1 MECRGWKVP
10 RVCLPYSRAKFGP
23 KAVQSKRNNESG
35 ITNSADVTALGQA
48 AAAWRHYC
56 VCKAGILHISCRTC
70 GLGRATRIYLHA
82 RSQTRDSPPN
92 LARSLVRARTS
103 LFFSRSQKHF
113 APFRSFSD
121 RAPIIGPRRKLLAPG
136 VEKLTA
142 TSCYFALFAWK
153 GQGLS
158 SEGKIHNGRDDTCR
172 RRIRRKFHC
181 GVAGMLNSGVA
192 VFVET
197 SLWCRWVN
205 KEVIPPVLAK
215 KFKVLKAKRVSFL
228 LFASFVKNVNFIKI

>member
-1 MECRGWKVP
+1 MPGLESASCACRK
-10 RVCLPYSRAKFGP
+10 ANFGP

-56 VCKAGILHISCRTC
+56 VCEAGILHISCRTC

-92 LARSLVRARTS
+92 LACSLVRART
-103 LFFSRSQKHF
+103 LAQKHF

-121 RAPIIGPRRKLLAPG
+121 LAAITGGPLRKLRAHTPG

-142 TSCYFALFAWK
+142 AQLLFRVFAWK

-158 SEGKIHNGRDDTCR
+158 RGKSTVDVTTLVVGEFTESFFAAWLECLI
-172 RRIRRKFHC
+172 
-181 GVAGMLNSGVA
+181 
-192 VFVET
+192 FVET
-197 SLWCRWVN
+197 NLWWRGVKRKLPPPLIFGTARRRFYGSFYTLCISL
-205 KEVIPPVLAK
+205 
-215 KFKVLKAKRVSFL
+215 
-228 LFASFVKNVNFIKI
+228 